1 MTKQYVIGIDYG
13 TDSARALVLDTINGR
28 EISVGVS
35 YYPRWKAQK
44 FCKPDQSIFRQ
55 HPQDY
60 IDALIDACQQALA
73 GMSPEEIAKIGA
85 LGCDTTGSTPVAV
98 NAEGTPLSLTP
109 QFSQNPSAMFYLWK
123 DHSSEEEAQKIS
135 SMCKSWR
142 GQDFTQYCG
151 GSYSSEWYWAK
162 LFHMINNA
170 PDVAAATYSW
180 VEHCDWLTA
189 MLVGDTNPDTLKRS
203 RCAAGHKAMWHASW
217 GGYPSADF
225 LQNLN
230 PKLAEVRLRLPSET
244 YTADQSAGALCKEWA
259 DKLGLPGGIA
269 VSVGTFDAHAGAVGS
284 GVKPG
289 SLLKIMGTSTCDLVV
304 KSHGG
309 DEKQIKGIAGQVD
322 GSIIPGMIGYEAGQS
337 AFGDIYAW
345 YRNLLSWPLY
355 HTSVANKLS
364 DEEIEKAVDE
374 IIAKLSEDIAKNDV
388 HSRDIVSIDWFN
400 GRRTPYVNMRVK
412 GAITGLNLGS
422 TAPMI
427 FKSLVQATIFGTRR
441 IAEEFA
447 EQGVDTDTIIASGGV
462 AKKSALVMQ
471 TMSDALNM
479 PIKVVES
486 EQACALGSA
495 IYAAVAGGMAEN
507 VLKAQEVMASEIEK
521 VYQPDTDHH
530 EVLNKKYEYYKKMGG
545 FTEQWAL
552 N

>member
-1 MTKQYVIGIDYG
+1 MSEQYVIGIDYG
-13 TDSARALVLDTINGR
+13 TDSARALVIDTKTGK
-28 EISVGVS
+28 ELAVGVS
-35 YYPRWKAQK
+35 YYPRWKAGK
-44 FCKPDQSIFRQ
+44 FCKPDESIFRQ

-60 IDALIDACQQALA
+60 IDALIDSCQQALSQLSA
-73 GMSPEEIAKIGA
+73 SEIAKIGA
-85 LGCDTTGSTPVAV
+85 MGCDTTGSTPVAV
-98 NAEGTPLSLTP
+98 NSEGTPLSLTP
-109 QFSQNPSAMFYLWK
+109 AFAEDPSAMFYLWK
-123 DHSSEEEAQKIS
+123 DHSSEDEARKIS

-142 GQDFTQYCG
+142 GQDFTQFCG
-151 GSYSSEWYWAK
+151 GDYSSEWFWAK
-162 LFHMINNA
+162 LFHMINHA
-170 PDVAAATYSW
+170 PKVAAACYSW

-189 MLVGDTNPDTLKRS
+189 TLVGDTNPDTLKRS

-225 LQNLN
+225 FQNLN

-244 YTADQSAGALCKEWA
+244 YTADQVAGKLCKEWA
-259 DKLGLPGGIA
+259 DKLGLREGIV

-304 KSHGG
+304 QAHSGE
-309 DEKQIKGIAGQVD
+309 EKQIKGIAGQVD

-345 YRNLLSWPLY
+345 YRNLLSWPLKN
-355 HTSVANKLS
+355 TSVASKLS
-364 DEEIEKAVDE
+364 DEDIESAVDE
-374 IIAKLSEDIAKNDV
+374 IIGKLSDDIAKNDV

-400 GRRTPYVNMRVK
+400 GRRSPHVNMRVK

-427 FKSLVQATIFGTRR
+427 FKSLVQSTIFGTRR

-447 EQGVDTDTIIASGGV
+447 SQGVKTDTIIASGGV
-462 AKKSALVMQ
+462 AKKSSLVMQ

-479 PIKVVES
+479 PIKVVAS

-495 IYAAVAGGMAEN
+495 IYASVAGGMCDN
-507 VLKAQEVMASEIEK
+507 VLAAQEIMASDIEK
-521 VYQPDTDHH
+521 NYEPDVEHH
-530 EVLNKKYEYYKKMGG
+530 KTLNKKYEYYKKMGN
-545 FTEQWAL
+545 FIEQWAL
-552 N
+552 D